1 MQIKY
6 NSKYDSKY
14 ISIKKGK
21 VTETKSVN
29 DSILFDVSAKGEVL
43 GIEILNSSN
52 FIVSITTVQGRY
64 NTCSITEKPKKLET
78 KPEAI
83 QLNPMNQVTT
93 PLSPYMLNQKSDVQ
107 VNRKFEYFP
116 VA

>member
-21 VTETKSVN
+21 ITETKTVSE
-29 DSILFDVSAKGEVL
+29 SILFDLSSKGEVL
-43 GIEILNSSN
+43 GVEILNSSN
-52 FIVSITTVQGRY
+52 YIVSITTVHGRY
-64 NTCSITEKPKKLET
+64 NTCSITEKVKKTEV
-78 KPEAI
+78 KPIAI
-83 QLNPMNQVTT
+83 QLDPTT
-93 PLSPYMLNQKSDVQ
+93 PAQPSQYMLSMKSDVQ
-107 VNRKFEYFP
+107 VNNKFDYSP